1 MLGTYLCCWNFFP
14 VYKWRKTEMMKNI
27 VTSDVVAPLLD
38 DHLADGLVLLNLV
51 LLVPGVT

>member
-1 MLGTYLCCWNFFP
+1 MAQI
-14 VYKWRKTEMMKNI
+14 EMMKNI

-38 DHLADGLVLLNLV
+38 YHLADGLVLLNLV